1 MALIPKNSPV
11 SSEPALSE
19 AEGSPAVQVFAGCN
33 PHSLQCVPPCPAKV
47 IALGH

>member
-19 AEGSPAVQVFAGCN
+19 AEGFPLVKNSPLVTRSPETAVE
-33 PHSLQCVPPCPAKV
+33 
-47 IALGH
+47 